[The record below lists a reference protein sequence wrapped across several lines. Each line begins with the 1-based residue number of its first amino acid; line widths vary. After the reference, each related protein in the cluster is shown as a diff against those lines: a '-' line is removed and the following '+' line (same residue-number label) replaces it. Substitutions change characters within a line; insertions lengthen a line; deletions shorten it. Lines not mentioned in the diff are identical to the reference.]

1 MKEFA
6 LIYLIVGAI
15 LAIRH
20 ISSGKVGEVGKLGT
34 FIAYALLWP
43 AFVIMK

>member
-6 LIYLIVGAI
+6 IIYLIIGAI

-34 FIAYALLWP
+34 FVACTLLWP